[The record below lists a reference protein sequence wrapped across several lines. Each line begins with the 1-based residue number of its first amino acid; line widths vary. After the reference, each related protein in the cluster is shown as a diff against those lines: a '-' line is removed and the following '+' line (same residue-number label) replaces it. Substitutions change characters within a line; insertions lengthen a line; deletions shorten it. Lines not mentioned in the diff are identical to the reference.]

1 MKGNEEQGIRM
12 ATVIERGPIAA
23 SEDERAALV
32 ELARM
37 LASADAGA
45 ELALAGAGGEQ
56 VALPVS
62 AARALRRAVE
72 ELARGRSVSVVEMP
86 RELTTQQAA
95 ELLHVSRPFL
105 VEQLLEKGEI
115 PFVMVGTHRRIALED
130 VLTYQ
135 RRRKAERKR
144 HLERLVELSE
154 EYGLYRE

>member
-1 MKGNEEQGIRM
+1 M
-12 ATVIERGPIAA
+12 ATMTENGSVTA
-23 SEDERAALV
+23 SEDERVAL
-32 ELARM
+32 
-37 LASADAGA
+37 A
-45 ELALAGAGGEQ
+45 ELAGLLAADASGAGLTL
-56 VALPVS
+56 VAPGGQAVPLPAS
-62 AARALRRAVE
+62 AARALRRAVD
-72 ELARGRSVSVVEMP
+72 ELARGRSVSVVETP

-130 VLTYQ
+130 VLAYQ

-144 HLERLVELSE
+144 HLKRLVELSE

>member
-1 MKGNEEQGIRM
+1 M
-12 ATVIERGPIAA
+12 ATVIERAPIAA
-23 SEDERAALV
+23 SEDEQAALAEV
-32 ELARM
+32 ARLLA
-37 LASADAGA
+37 AADEGAG
-45 ELALAGAGGEQ
+45 LALVASGGER
-56 VALPVS
+56 VALPAS

-72 ELARGRSVSVVEMP
+72 ELARGRSVSVVETP

-130 VLTYQ
+130 VLAYQ
-135 RRRKAERKR
+135 QRRKAERKR
-144 HLERLVELSE
+144 HLKRLVELSE

>member
-1 MKGNEEQGIRM
+1 M
-12 ATVIERGPIAA
+12 ATVIERAPIAA
-23 SEDERAALV
+23 SEDEQAALA
-32 ELARM
+32 ELARL
-37 LASADAGA
+37 LAAADEGAG
-45 ELALAGAGGEQ
+45 LALVASGGER
-56 VALPVS
+56 VALPAS

-72 ELARGRSVSVVEMP
+72 ELARGRSVSVVETP

-130 VLTYQ
+130 VLAYQ
-135 RRRKAERKR
+135 QRRKAERKR
-144 HLERLVELSE
+144 PLKRLVELSE

>member
-1 MKGNEEQGIRM
+1 M
-12 ATVIERGPIAA
+12 ATVIERAPIAA
-23 SEDERAALV
+23 SEDEQAALA
-32 ELARM
+32 ELARL
-37 LASADAGA
+37 LAAADEGAG
-45 ELALAGAGGEQ
+45 LALVASGGER
-56 VALPVS
+56 VALPAS

-72 ELARGRSVSVVEMP
+72 ELARGRSVSVVETP

-130 VLTYQ
+130 VLAYQ
-135 RRRKAERKR
+135 QRRKAERKR
-144 HLERLVELSE
+144 HLKRLVELSE